1 MEIYRVPRREV
12 LVRIL
17 VEDGRTLEGTLF
29 TAESGAGG
37 YPEDVLQHLNHQD
50 ESFVPL
56 LSGDE
61 SFLLNKAGIVWVQ
74 LTGSA
79 AMEIRDEVGVGRP
92 VPVVFSLAGGS
103 SVAGTVVIVM
113 PLERSRALDY
123 LNSAGTFVPV
133 FVEGT
138 ATLVQRR
145 FIVTVRCGDEPE
157 PE

>member
-29 TAESGAGG
+29 TAESGSGG
-37 YPEDVLQHLNHQD
+37 YREDVLQHLNQSD
-50 ESFVPL
+50 ADFVPL
-56 LSGDE
+56 LQGDE

-74 LTGSA
+74 VTGYA
-79 AMEIRDEVGVGRP
+79 ASEIRDEMGAGRV
-92 VPVVFSLAGGS
+92 VPVVCSLAGGS
-103 SVAGTVVIVM
+103 SIAGSLVIVM

-123 LNSAGTFVPV
+123 LNAAGSFVPV
-133 FVEGT
+133 FGDGM

-145 FIVTVRCGDEPE
+145 LIMTVRSADES
-157 PE
+157 